1 MRVLVFHVLTG
12 GDSADRTKGRAD
24 PLVLVQR
31 RAPGDPRVQ
40 HLGGPASQPEVAL
53 KGSEGSAGFWGLEW
67 VCERSAL
74 AGRPVGPMWT

>member
-1 MRVLVFHVLTG
+1 M
-12 GDSADRTKGRAD
+12 
-24 PLVLVQR
+24 
-31 RAPGDPRVQ
+31 Q

-53 KGSEGSAGFWGLEW
+53 KGSEGSAIFWGLEW